1 MSLKRKLGFASI
13 LAIVTGNII
22 GSGLFFTP
30 GELAAVAEAEWQV
43 YFFWSL
49 CGFIVLCGAL
59 TFAEL
64 SILLPRPGVMYHS
77 LNEAYGPFAGFFQ
90 GWIQTIITGPGSIA
104 GSAIFFGERVN
115 QVIGIENNL
124 MRLMWGVLAI
134 LFFAFINLKGIS
146 ESGKTQIII
155 TTAKLT
161 GIFALIIGA
170 IFFASPI
177 EWQATN
183 EATQCDIN
191 LSSTLNFIGL
201 GVGIVLFTYDG
212 WADASHLAGEVKNPK
227 KNLPL
232 GIGIGALMVTLIYL
246 LINYAFL
253 SVLSLDFM
261 RENPTIIATTI
272 AEAAFGDIGVSIFQ
286 ILIGISIFG
295 ALGGLVMTI
304 PRLFYATMSDFN
316 EDASKTFMKP
326 FFKALSTISPKTS
339 VPSGAIIYS
348 AGMAILFLLFFGT
361 FSKIVTFL
369 MVPLQFI
376 NIWIVSSIFIL
387 RPRLSQADDFKTP
400 LYPLIPAI
408 FIISMSILII
418 SALVYN
424 TEQSIYGVI
433 LSLSAIPVFMI
444 LKKAKI
450 NNTKDK

>member
-1 MSLKRKLGFASI
+1 
-13 LAIVTGNII
+13 
-22 GSGLFFTP
+22 
-30 GELAAVAEAEWQV
+30 
-43 YFFWSL
+43 
-49 CGFIVLCGAL
+49 
-59 TFAEL
+59 
-64 SILLPRPGVMYHS
+64 MYHS

-104 GSAIFFGERVN
+104 GSAIFFGELVN

-418 SALVYN
+418 STLVYN

>member
-1 MSLKRKLGFASI
+1 
-13 LAIVTGNII
+13 
-22 GSGLFFTP
+22 
-30 GELAAVAEAEWQV
+30 VAEAEWQV

-104 GSAIFFGERVN
+104 GSAIFFGELVN

-418 SALVYN
+418 STLVYN

>member
-1 MSLKRKLGFASI
+1 
-13 LAIVTGNII
+13 
-22 GSGLFFTP
+22 
-30 GELAAVAEAEWQV
+30 
-43 YFFWSL
+43 
-49 CGFIVLCGAL
+49 
-59 TFAEL
+59 
-64 SILLPRPGVMYHS
+64 
-77 LNEAYGPFAGFFQ
+77 
-90 GWIQTIITGPGSIA
+90 
-104 GSAIFFGERVN
+104 
-115 QVIGIENNL
+115 
-124 MRLMWGVLAI
+124 
-134 LFFAFINLKGIS
+134 
-146 ESGKTQIII
+146 
-155 TTAKLT
+155 
-161 GIFALIIGA
+161 
-170 IFFASPI
+170 
-177 EWQATN
+177 
-183 EATQCDIN
+183 
-191 LSSTLNFIGL
+191 
-201 GVGIVLFTYDG
+201 VLFTYDG

-418 SALVYN
+418 STLVYN